1 MARGGLLGLD
11 ATQETFI
18 VELVTAYKTVT
29 NDTKK
34 KPGIRE
40 GAELV

>member
-1 MARGGLLGLD
+1 MARKGLLGLD

-18 VELVTAYKTVT
+18 VRHVTAYKTVT

-34 KPGIRE
+34 KPGIRK